1 MNRQQNF
8 RPIYTRWFSI
18 TRIYFLFLL
27 PLPPPL
33 PSPTPFSTSLPSQ
46 LNPRSQLSPRIFMPC
61 AAILN
66 RRFPEIFARREIATL
81 FSFDVPFFRDKR
93 NTGEEGE
100 PGSDQ
105 DHEQGF
111 YTRDTGK
118 YRSDSWKRALYSPLN
133 FRMMDECMLRVII

>member
-1 MNRQQNF
+1 
-8 RPIYTRWFSI
+8 
-18 TRIYFLFLL
+18 
-27 PLPPPL
+27 
-33 PSPTPFSTSLPSQ
+33 
-46 LNPRSQLSPRIFMPC
+46 MPC

-111 YTRDTGK
+111 YIQESIGAIVE
-118 YRSDSWKRALYSPLN
+118 SELYIRRLI
-133 FRMMDECMLRVII
+133 FE